1 MAQPSFAAIQENIRN
16 FLSIEAASATFI
28 LLEYFQN
35 LPDEV
40 ALVWPDKWTLLKG
53 LYVLNRYAALVGVVF
68 GLMFEVGT
76 KNATFVLC
84 KTSVYFQGLVLLLN
98 LAWSETILFMRVY
111 ALSRQNPYIG
121 LFLAA
126 FWTYHHFRL
135 IKGIFTALMVNFA
148 RVVNILVLLDHP
160 FPGHAC
166 LPIPVNNRVL
176 RTLPFFLIL
185 SEQIVVMAL
194 CIYFRLGDLAS
205 SRSRLARAFSRDGL
219 YYFFAIS
226 LMSIANVGFSLAFL
240 LYIPPLFQD
249 KYDHY
254 LGPPQSVVQ
263 SALATR
269 LVLHL
274 RKVKTDGETSSS
286 GVQKHTPHIELH
298 DRKSPKAHGDLK
310 SFLPC

>member
-53 LYVLNRYAALVGVVF
+53 LYVLNRYGALVGVVF

-126 FWTYHHFRL
+126 FWTCFRL
-135 IKGIFTALMVNFA
+135 IKGIFTALMVNFV
-148 RVVNILVLLDHP
+148 RVVNVLVLLDHP

-166 LPIPVNNRVL
+166 LPIPVVNKVL

-194 CIYFRLGDLAS
+194 CVYFRLGDLAS
-205 SRSRLARAFSRDGL
+205 SRSRLSRTFSRDGL

-226 LMSIANVGFSLAFL
+226 YEVMSIANVGFSLAFL
-240 LYIPPLFQD
+240 D

-274 RKVKTDGETSSS
+274 RKVKTDGEISSS

-298 DRKSPKAHGDLK
+298 DRKSPNAHGDLK